1 MIMDLATELICC
13 TPNIDYK
20 EAKEIASKML
30 NRAEEN
36 GMLPPEI
43 RYIRREACRYV
54 HTGEVIS
61 FIKSSQ
67 LLNKW
72 RPEEEDEEK

>member
-36 GMLPPEI
+36 GMLPPENWYTDI
-43 RYIRREACRYV
+43 HYNNE
-54 HTGEVIS
+54 
-61 FIKSSQ
+61 
-67 LLNKW
+67 W
-72 RPEEEDEEK
+72 EDED